1 MSENFSDD
9 IRSLPTGYVFS
20 DYRIEGP
27 LGHGAFGITYLA
39 TDTMLNRK
47 VAIKEYF
54 PREFAHRDGTL
65 LVKPAGNKE
74 DRENFSW
81 GLKRFLEEARVL
93 ALFDH
98 PNIVPVR
105 RFFEANGTA
114 YLVMDYCDGIPL
126 DTLISR
132 NGSLN
137 KDQINKILFP
147 ILDGLER
154 VHKANFLHR
163 DIKPANIFIK
173 ADGSPVLLDFGAA
186 RQEMLS
192 HSRSVTSMATPGYAA
207 FEQYSTHGK
216 QGPWTDIYGL
226 GATLYRAITGDKP
239 QDAPD
244 RILEDQLIPCLNIAS
259 GKFDDKF
266 LIAIDAAIAV
276 RPENRPQSIAEWKK
290 MFGLPQAAPKIS
302 EPLQSDQEDRGAD
315 TKKPDQEKNKI
326 EKKVE
331 PQKNSAIVIGAIF
344 VLILLAGA
352 GYFLFN
358 SSSKNDK
365 SISTTVPTPLPIPQ
379 PLDKKVPPVQEDKKP
394 PPVLEDKKSPPAIE
408 DKKGASLPPCV
419 GEPNLKTWKNCRGTY
434 IAPPGSGPNAGDKYT
449 GDIDQNGN
457 FTGNGTYTFANG
469 DVYTGSLIA
478 GVRNGKG
485 TLIRASGAK
494 YVGDWKNDLA
504 NGSGMLIFPNG
515 DKYTGMFKDGKFHG
529 KGTFLFTTGDKFIG
543 NFADD
548 KRNGNGIYYFA
559 DGRRYEGNYVDGQ
572 PNGYGTSYDAQGLKV
587 YSGQWEN
594 GKVKSDSSS
603 NSSSSPSASLSKCNS
618 YATELK
624 NKLKMPKK
632 IDSVTDL
639 TDIFCMN
646 TAGKPTF
653 VYKYSVDTEL
663 RFDQAALDSVAK
675 AKNKALVCGP
685 EIKMYLPIVDI
696 EYQYYF
702 GSAPS
707 NFAPGRLIGKLHYSD
722 SDCQ

>member
-9 IRSLPTGYVFS
+9 VRSLPTGYVFS

-65 LVKPAGNKE
+65 LVKPAGNIE

-126 DTLISR
+126 DTLISS
-132 NGSLN
+132 NGSFT
-137 KDQINKILFP
+137 KDQVNKILFS

-226 GATLYRAITGDKP
+226 GATLYRVITGDKP

-244 RILEDQLIPCLNIAS
+244 RILEDQLVPCLKIAS

-266 LIAIDAAIAV
+266 LMAVDAAIAV

-290 MFGLPQAAPKIS
+290 MFGLPQAAPRIS
-302 EPLQSDQEDRGAD
+302 EPLQSDQEDRRAER
-315 TKKPDQEKNKI
+315 KKLDQEKNKI
-326 EKKVE
+326 EKKIE
-331 PQKNSAIVIGAIF
+331 PKKNSAIVIGAVF
-344 VLILLAGA
+344 ALILFAVA

-358 SSSKNDK
+358 SPIKNDK
-365 SISTTVPTPLPIPQ
+365 NVSTAVPTPLPIPQ
-379 PLDKKVPPVQEDKKP
+379 PPDKRMPPVQDDKKL
-394 PPVLEDKKSPPAIE
+394 PPVVE
-408 DKKGASLPPCV
+408 DKKGTSLPPCV
-419 GEPNLKTWKNCRGTY
+419 GEPILQNWKNCRGTY
-434 IAPPGSGPNAGDKYT
+434 VAPPGSGANAGDKYT
-449 GDIDQNGN
+449 GDIDQNGD
-457 FTGNGTYTFANG
+457 FTGNGTYTFAKNG
-469 DVYTGSLIA
+469 DVYTGSLIK

-485 TLIRASGAK
+485 TITRVSGMK
-494 YVGDWKNDLA
+494 YVGDWKNDLFDG
-504 NGSGMLIFPNG
+504 NGVLIFPNG
-515 DKYTGMFKDGKFHG
+515 DKYTGAFKDGKFNG
-529 KGTFLFTTGDKFIG
+529 KGTYLHTSGDKYVG
-543 NFADD
+543 NHEND
-548 KRNGNGIYYFA
+548 KRSGYGIYTHA
-559 DGRRYEGNYVDGQ
+559 DGRRFEGNYLDGKA
-572 PNGYGTSYDAQGLKV
+572 NGLGTSYDARGVKV
-587 YSGQWEN
+587 YSGQWED
-594 GKVKSDSSS
+594 GRVKTDNSTPTISPSSS
-603 NSSSSPSASLSKCNS
+603 FAKCNS
-618 YATELK
+618 YASNLK
-624 NKLKMPKK
+624 KTFVLPKK
-632 IDSVTDL
+632 IDNITTV

-653 VYKYSVDTEL
+653 VYKYSVDSEL
-663 RFDQAALDSVAK
+663 RFNQAALDSGIK
-675 AKNKALVCGP
+675 AQNKALVCGP
-685 EIKMYLPIVDI
+685 DVAMYLPIVDI

-702 GSAPS
+702 GTAPS
-707 NFAPGRLIGKLHYSD
+707 NFAPGKLIGKLRYSD